1 MLALRTAFLLAAVC
15 ASALTDGTGRSVP
28 PTAAVRVVSLTVMTD
43 EFLSELLPPERI
55 LAYSRS
61 ADDSKLSNAV
71 DAAKAVKGRAWLDL
85 ETLIALKPD
94 LILAADWSDASSLDF
109 LRNRGFAVYV
119 VKTPRRWAEVKTAIA
134 GLGDVLSRPEAAK
147 TLLGKLAAEETAL
160 AGVRAQIIHPVSVL
174 QFDGNSS
181 MTRGTL
187 WNEMVSLAGLANAA
201 DGLSADQYGFAPLS
215 RELLFRLDPDWLV
228 LSDSAADSLRRD
240 SLYSNLKAVK
250 EGHLLVLSD
259 AVTTPTSQA
268 ALRAAQVLQHAAYPN
283 LR

>member
-15 ASALTDGTGRSVP
+15 ASGLTDGTGRLVP
-28 PTAAVRVVSLTVMTD
+28 ATPAARVVSLTIMTD

-61 ADDSKLSNAV
+61 VDDPRLSNAV
-71 DAAKAVKGRAWLDL
+71 AAAQAVKGRAWLNL
-85 ETLIALKPD
+85 ETLVALKPD
-94 LILAADWSDASSLDF
+94 LILAADWSDSADLDF

-119 VKTPRRWAEVKTAIA
+119 VKTPRRWAEVKTAIT
-134 GLGDVLSRPEAAK
+134 GLGEALRRTDAARNLLDRLAADEAA
-147 TLLGKLAAEETAL
+147 LAS
-160 AGVRAQIIHPVSVL
+160 VRARITTPATVL

-181 MTRGTL
+181 MARGTL
-187 WNEMVSLAGLANAA
+187 WNEMVALAGLANAA
-201 DGLSADQYGFAPLS
+201 DGLPADRYGFAPLS

-228 LSDSAADSLRRD
+228 LSASAADSLRQD
-240 SLYSNLKAVK
+240 SLYRGLKAVR

-268 ALRAAQVLQHAAYPN
+268 ALRAAQVLQRAAYPD